1 MSDDRPTP
9 KPKPKR
15 RKWRWIAGFVVFAA
29 LFGAVGIPYIYIH
42 FINKPAPKL
51 SFEQRDKELA
61 AAAATAA
68 SSDISAAVVAS
79 TDTTAAS
86 TSAAAASTDSVDGT
100 WNIVSPSTAGY
111 RVKEVLNGQSTEA
124 VGRTSGVE
132 GTVTIGGTS
141 VTAVDLSV
149 DMTTLASN
157 ESRRDDAF
165 RGRIMNTEEFP
176 VALFSL
182 TEPIV
187 LGAIPDVG
195 ATATATAKGALTM
208 HGVEKAVEVA
218 VTARRSASTIEVL
231 GTIPIAFA
239 DYGVANPSIG
249 FVKTADTGVIEFLL
263 TLGKS

>member
-1 MSDDRPTP
+1 MSND
-9 KPKPKR
+9 KPAKPKR

-42 FINKPAPKL
+42 FINKPEPKL

-68 SSDISAAVVAS
+68 NSETTAVVAS
-79 TDTTAAS
+79 TDTAAAS
-86 TSAAAASTDSVDGT
+86 TSAAVASTDSVDGT
-100 WNIVSPSTAGY
+100 WKIVSPSTAGY

-149 DMTTLASN
+149 DMTTVASN

-165 RGRIMNTEEFP
+165 RGRIMNTGEFP

-187 LGAIPDVG
+187 LGTIPDVG
-195 ATATATAKGALTM
+195 ATATATAKGTLTM

-249 FVKTADTGVIEFLL
+249 FVKTEDTGVIEFLL

>member
-1 MSDDRPTP
+1 MSND
-9 KPKPKR
+9 KSQKPKR
-15 RKWRWIAGFVVFAA
+15 RRWRWIAGFVVFAA

-42 FINKPAPKL
+42 FINKPEPKL

-61 AAAATAA
+61 AAAATGAT
-68 SSDISAAVVAS
+68 SDTSAPVAAS
-79 TDTTAAS
+79 TDTTAATATS
-86 TSAAAASTDSVDGT
+86 TGSTDTVDGT
-100 WNIVSPSTAGY
+100 WKVVSPSTAGY

-149 DMTTLASN
+149 DMTTVASN

-165 RGRIMNTEEFP
+165 RGRIMNTGEFP

-187 LGAIPDVG
+187 LGTIPDVG
-195 ATATATAKGALTM
+195 ATATATAKGTLTM

-249 FVKTADTGVIEFLL
+249 FVKTEDTGVIEFLL

>member
-1 MSDDRPTP
+1 MSND
-9 KPKPKR
+9 KSQKPKR
-15 RKWRWIAGFVVFAA
+15 RRWRWIAGFVVFAA

-42 FINKPAPKL
+42 FINKPEPKL

-68 SSDISAAVVAS
+68 NSETTAVVAS
-79 TDTTAAS
+79 TDTAAAS
-86 TSAAAASTDSVDGT
+86 TSAAVASTDSVDGT
-100 WNIVSPSTAGY
+100 WKIVSPSTAGY

-149 DMTTLASN
+149 DMTTVASN

-165 RGRIMNTEEFP
+165 RGRIMNTGEFP

-187 LGAIPDVG
+187 LGTIPDVG
-195 ATATATAKGALTM
+195 ATATATAKGTLTM

-249 FVKTADTGVIEFLL
+249 FVKTEDTGVIEFLL

>member
-1 MSDDRPTP
+1 MSND
-9 KPKPKR
+9 KPEKTKR

-42 FINKPAPKL
+42 FINNPAPKL

-79 TDTTAAS
+79 TDITAAS

-132 GTVTIGGTS
+132 GTVTISGTS
-141 VTAVDLSV
+141 VAAVDLSV

-187 LGAIPDVG
+187 LGTIPDVG
-195 ATATATAKGALTM
+195 ATATATAKGTLTM

>member
-1 MSDDRPTP
+1 MSND
-9 KPKPKR
+9 KPAKPKR

-42 FINKPAPKL
+42 FINKPEPKL

-68 SSDISAAVVAS
+68 NSETTAVVAS
-79 TDTTAAS
+79 TDTAAAS
-86 TSAAAASTDSVDGT
+86 TSAAVASTDSVDGT
-100 WNIVSPSTAGY
+100 WKIMSPSTAGY

-149 DMTTLASN
+149 DMTTVASN

-165 RGRIMNTEEFP
+165 RGRIMNTGEFP

-187 LGAIPDVG
+187 LGTIPDVG
-195 ATATATAKGALTM
+195 ATATATAKGTLTM

-249 FVKTADTGVIEFLL
+249 FVKTEDTGVIEFLL

>member
-1 MSDDRPTP
+1 MSND
-9 KPKPKR
+9 KPAKPKR

-42 FINKPAPKL
+42 FINKPEPKL

-68 SSDISAAVVAS
+68 NSETTAVVAS
-79 TDTTAAS
+79 TDTAAAS
-86 TSAAAASTDSVDGT
+86 TSAAVASTDSVDGT
-100 WNIVSPSTAGY
+100 WKIVSPSTAGY

-132 GTVTIGGTS
+132 GTVNISGMS

-187 LGAIPDVG
+187 LGTIPDVG
-195 ATATATAKGALTM
+195 ATATATAKGTLTM

-239 DYGVANPSIG
+239 DYSVANPSIG